1 MISAILEVAI
11 GVITGYLSLVFSH
24 AVLAPRI
31 KISPDIRVYWS
42 DLRNKYVYSIRIK
55 KTGLIDLID
64 VRVHC
69 RLYVRD
75 IYGKGVGIWEV
86 YRIPTTHSNTLI
98 LSRRAI
104 RLFLKLDELWL
115 DAPQKH
121 PALVR
126 DTKIRIE
133 EAGIRPEDFFMSFK
147 DVYIQLFIIGV
158 DRFTGVIK
166 VFNSSK
172 YYLHNI
178 RFGDWD
184 GMIVKEPHLNKP

>member
-1 MISAILEVAI
+1 MIQAILEVAI
-11 GVITGYLSLVFSH
+11 GVITGYLSLVLSH

-31 KISPDIRVYWS
+31 KISPDIRVYW
-42 DLRNKYVYSIRIK
+42 DELRNKYAYSIRIK

-86 YRIPTTHSNTLI
+86 HRIPTTHSNTLI

-104 RLFLKLDELWL
+104 RLFLKFDEAWL
-115 DAPQKH
+115 DAPQNN
-121 PALVR
+121 PALAR

-133 EAGIRPEDFFMSFK
+133 ESGIRPEDLFMSFK
-147 DVYIQLFIIGV
+147 DVYIQLFILGV

-172 YYLHNI
+172 YYIHNI
-178 RFGDWD
+178 RFGEWD
-184 GMIVKEPHLNKP
+184 GMIVKETRLNKP